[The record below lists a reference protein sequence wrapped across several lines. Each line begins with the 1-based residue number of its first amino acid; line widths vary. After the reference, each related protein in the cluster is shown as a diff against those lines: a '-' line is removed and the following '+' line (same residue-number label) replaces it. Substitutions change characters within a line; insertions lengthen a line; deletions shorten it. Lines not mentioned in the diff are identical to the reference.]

1 MDKLPFSA
9 FTGNVEINV
18 VSLAFDF
25 SLGKYGRLCIP
36 KVPRIG
42 GLGFLPGFLRATETE
57 EIAGQK
63 QEQPNHRP

>member
-25 SLGKYGRLCIP
+25 SLGKYGRLYITR
-36 KVPRIG
+36 VLRTG
-42 GLGFLPGFLRATETE
+42 GLGVLPEFLRATEIE
-57 EIAGQK
+57 VIAGQK
-63 QEQPNHRP
+63 QEQPNRRL

>member
-18 VSLAFDF
+18 SLAFNF

-36 KVPRIG
+36 RVPKIG